1 MKRFGHFLFPKCNCF
16 PHIATS
22 TSTVMEKFK
31 LFHLASINAVHRAC
45 PTWIRSNY
53 FHGNMTSQWMKQKSL
68 EFVWEILW
76 EAAMACVL
84 RPFRREKVRADSFFY
99 HSICFTIEYWITQ
112 EKVVRNTIKYFLS
125 LFSIKSL
132 VFEAAYLSRVRL
144 FFFAYLVENDQK
156 LNSDEA
162 NNFEKNINLTMI
174 NWVEEK
180 MIRFRIWLS
189 SIWLLNTTWD

>member
-22 TSTVMEKFK
+22 SSTVMEKFK

-84 RPFRREKVRADSFFY
+84 IPFRREKVRADSFFY
-99 HSICFTIEYWITQ
+99 HSIFFTIVYWITQ

-144 FFFAYLVENDQK
+144 FFYFSGWKWSKVK
-156 LNSDEA
+156 LRRGKQFRN
-162 NNFEKNINLTMI
+162 NINLTMI
-174 NWVEEK
+174 NLVEEK

-189 SIWLLNTTWD
+189 SISLLNTTWD

>member
-1 MKRFGHFLFPKCNCF
+1 
-16 PHIATS
+16 
-22 TSTVMEKFK
+22 MEKFK
-31 LFHLASINAVHRAC
+31 LFQPASVNAVHWARATC
-45 PTWIRSNY
+45 LRSNY
-53 FHGNMTSQWMKQKSL
+53 FHGNMTSQWTKQKSL

-132 VFEAAYLSRVRL
+132 VFEAACLTRVK
-144 FFFAYLVENDQK
+144 FFFTFLIRKWSKVK
-156 LNSDEA
+156 LWRS
-162 NNFEKNINLTMI
+162 MQ
-174 NWVEEK
+174 
-180 MIRFRIWLS
+180 FRKQYKFHY
-189 SIWLLNTTWD
+189 D